1 MSDLNL
7 FNIDI
12 NKLFE
17 QYTINEILEI
27 YKKIQ
32 LELDKK
38 KQELRFMVG

>member
-1 MSDLNL
+1 MSELNL
-7 FNIDI
+7 FNVDI
-12 NKLFE
+12 NRLFE